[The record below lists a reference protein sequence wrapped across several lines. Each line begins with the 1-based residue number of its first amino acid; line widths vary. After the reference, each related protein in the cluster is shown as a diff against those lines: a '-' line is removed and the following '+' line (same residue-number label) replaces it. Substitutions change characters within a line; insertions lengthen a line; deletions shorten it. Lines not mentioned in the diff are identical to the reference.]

1 VIHPEIYEMQVRA
14 IARAV
19 QAVRERCGL
28 APRLEIM
35 IPLVAYELD
44 LELVRARAIAVA
56 EEEGLAC
63 GADFSVGTMIELPR
77 ACLIAGR
84 IARHADFFSFGTN
97 DLTQAGIGFSRD
109 DVEGRIIPRYVE
121 EKILEGSP
129 FAQIDED
136 GIGELVQIALR
147 RGRRERPELE
157 LGVCGEHGGE
167 PASIRFFHDAG
178 LDYVSCSPFRV
189 PIARVAA
196 AQAAIATTRDI
207 QTTVRS

>member
-1 VIHPEIYEMQVRA
+1 
-14 IARAV
+14 
-19 QAVRERCGL
+19 
-28 APRLEIM
+28 
-35 IPLVAYELD
+35 
-44 LELVRARAIAVA
+44 
-56 EEEGLAC
+56 
-63 GADFSVGTMIELPR
+63 MIELPR

-189 PIARVAA
+189 TIARVAA